1 MGDNME
7 SPTLRKVREVYHR
20 RNIEDKRIIDERR
33 EAMARR
39 VALNEFKAKEQQRET
54 QLKAMKEKEMHK
66 VRMLAAEERKMMADA
81 FEEDRLQKLGEKQEE
96 HVAKG
101 CLKAAM
107 SVEKKRQDAA
117 DSLDAWHTNMLLCED
132 RVRKNDKK
140 KLARSEEK
148 WNAYVQTLWRI
159 GVEKHS
165 EIMSQQEENDLL
177 RKKVQSSIKHKLASE
192 RQRESD
198 ALRRHVEEKQAAAA
212 YRRESGLQSRY
223 NFLEKAF
230 GQQSLGFDCKHHA
243 GNEVDR
249 RSDAWKKNAE
259 SWNRL
264 KASFDDPVMSK
275 TI

>member
-96 HVAKG
+96 RVAKG

-117 DSLDAWHTNMLLCED
+117 DSLDAWHT
-132 RVRKNDKK
+132 
-140 KLARSEEK
+140 
-148 WNAYVQTLWRI
+148 
-159 GVEKHS
+159 
-165 EIMSQQEENDLL
+165 
-177 RKKVQSSIKHKLASE
+177 
-192 RQRESD
+192 
-198 ALRRHVEEKQAAAA
+198 
-212 YRRESGLQSRY
+212 
-223 NFLEKAF
+223 
-230 GQQSLGFDCKHHA
+230 
-243 GNEVDR
+243 
-249 RSDAWKKNAE
+249 
-259 SWNRL
+259 
-264 KASFDDPVMSK
+264 
-275 TI
+275 